1 MPSIQEDYVISSV
14 HEMPPRF
21 LVGAGE
27 RAPCPFPV
35 SHLSPPPLQLPPQRP
50 RNGKVPESFRSV
62 RASPIDCYSR
72 AYASMF
78 WLDGFVDDS
87 VILAPLV
94 GGFVS

>member
-35 SHLSPPPLQLPPQRP
+35 SYLSPPPLQLPPQRP

-87 VILAPLV
+87 VILAPLF